1 MFLSDVSIRKP
12 VLATMMIGAI
22 LVFGIISRDRLG
34 VELYPNVDFPN
45 VSILTTLQGA
55 SPETMETEVTDYI
68 EDAISSVEGIKH
80 LNSSS
85 MLGLC
90 PGAGGVCAGAGC

>member
-1 MFLSDVSIRKP
+1 MNLAEVSIRKP
-12 VLATMMIGAI
+12 VFATMMIAAI
-22 LVFGIISRDRLG
+22 LVFGIISRDRMG

-55 SPETMETEVTDYI
+55 SPETMETEVADYI

-80 LNSSS
+80 LSSSS
-85 MLGLC
+85 MQGFSQ
-90 PGAGGVCAGAGC
+90 V